1 VSGTPHPGGMQ
12 PPETAD
18 GTLIAAEA
26 ARYLSAVEVFR
37 REGHEPCWEAE
48 GHRLPVSLQ
57 RFRAAAR
64 VVPTS
69 ERSKR

>member
-1 VSGTPHPGGMQ
+1 MQ

-18 GTLIAAEA
+18 VTLIAAEA

-37 REGHEPCWEAE
+37 REGHEPCWEVD
-48 GHRLPVSLQ
+48 GHRLPVSPQ
-57 RFRAAAR
+57 RTRSAAR

-69 ERSKR
+69 ERSKRC